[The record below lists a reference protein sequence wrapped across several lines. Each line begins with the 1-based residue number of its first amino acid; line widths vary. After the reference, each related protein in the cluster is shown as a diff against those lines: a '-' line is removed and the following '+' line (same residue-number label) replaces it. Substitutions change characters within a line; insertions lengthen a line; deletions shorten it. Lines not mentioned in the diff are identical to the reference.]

1 MIQVTSLLSLCLS
14 RSPPLLHAPVLQCT
28 EGAVRLAGG
37 NANYL
42 GRIEVCRKSQW
53 GTVCAQGGEDP
64 PKPDD
69 ICKQLK
75 YSGDREYMYF
85 AHNCI
90 HCTIFSMSSLT
101 MLLQKRLFLLCV
113 HSSTFIPTNLST
125 RTLRISLY
133 PTDAIL
139 TSGGFFGQGSDPIF
153 SSLAG
158 ADASELCTHDDD
170 LGVICNA
177 PVTGA
182 CMTGSVRLND
192 TVGENGARRVEV
204 CFNDQWGTVCNDT
217 WDDKDA
223 TVVCRQLHE
232 DFEGLLPAI

>member
-1 MIQVTSLLSLCLS
+1 MIHVTSLLSLCLS

-90 HCTIFSMSSLT
+90 HCTILSMSSLT
-101 MLLQKRLFLLCV
+101 MLLQKRLCSYFAFTPALLYLL
-113 HSSTFIPTNLST
+113 TFRHAHYLSLSN
-125 RTLRISLY
+125 RCH
-133 PTDAIL
+133 TDKWWIL
-139 TSGGFFGQGSDPIF
+139 W
-153 SSLAG
+153 AG
-158 ADASELCTHDDD
+158 L
-170 LGVICNA
+170 
-177 PVTGA
+177 
-182 CMTGSVRLND
+182 
-192 TVGENGARRVEV
+192 
-204 CFNDQWGTVCNDT
+204 
-217 WDDKDA
+217 
-223 TVVCRQLHE
+223 
-232 DFEGLLPAI
+232 